1 MIHAEVTIFC
11 HDDKAMSVQILWGDR
26 AILYTYDHNHVFSS
40 RGPLDQ
46 TSPRKARQ
54 EHRPHPLVP
63 RGRGDFRLE
72 EENEGQGEAN

>member
-26 AILYTYDHNHVFSS
+26 AILYTYDYNHVFSS

-46 TSPRKARQ
+46 TSPRKLAKST
-54 EHRPHPLVP
+54 
-63 RGRGDFRLE
+63 GRTRSFLAAEAISAYLE
-72 EENEGQGEAN
+72 TNE